1 MNILILAAGY
11 GTRLE
16 QFGINLPK
24 GLIEVGGKTI
34 LQRMLSD
41 ISTLDYN
48 NLLLITNNRFFDL
61 YKEYCTDNSC
71 ARLEVMSD
79 NTTDPELRLGGVGDI
94 VYALDKKNWWN
105 EDVLI
110 CPTDTP
116 THLSLK
122 DFIRF
127 CNESA
132 KGHSATIF
140 KQLPVDQ
147 IAGRLGCATLTKEHL
162 LTGFFE
168 KPKTPPSNLA
178 AIPFYYY
185 SKEALTYIRG
195 HKNSLKDKTGKM
207 LDAPGNLI
215 HWLVGARQNVYG
227 YVMEEEAVDIGTMED
242 VQKANE
248 MKV

>member
-24 GLIEVGGKTI
+24 GLIEVNGKTI
-34 LQRMLSD
+34 LSRMLND
-41 ISTLDYN
+41 ISTLQYN
-48 NLLLITNNRFFDL
+48 HLLLITNNRFFDL
-61 YKEYCTDNSC
+61 YKEYCADNSC
-71 ARLEVMSD
+71 ERLEVMSD

-94 VYALDKKNWWN
+94 LFALDQKNWWN
-105 EDVLI
+105 EDLLV

-122 DFIRF
+122 DFIQF
-127 CNESA
+127 CDATA

-140 KQLPVDQ
+140 KQMPIDQ
-147 IAGRLGCATLTKEHL
+147 IAGRLGCATLNKEHL

-168 KPKTPPSNLA
+168 KPNTPPSNLA

-195 HKNSLKDKTGKM
+195 HKESLKDKTGKT

-215 HWLVGARQNVYG
+215 RWLVQAQQDVYG
-227 YVMEEEAVDIGTMED
+227 YGMKEEAIDIGTMED
-242 VQKANE
+242 VQKANGME
-248 MKV
+248 V